1 MTNEK
6 LKVWIVAMRGR
17 NPENP
22 NSRVKGD
29 LFEQRLEPNIQGIA
43 NTITTVSK
51 DNLVLEKEMEGGR
64 KIL

>member
-22 NSRVKGD
+22 TRVKGD
-29 LFEQRLEPNIQGIA
+29 TFEQRLEPNIQGIA

-51 DNLVLEKEMEGGR
+51 DNLVLEKEMEVGR